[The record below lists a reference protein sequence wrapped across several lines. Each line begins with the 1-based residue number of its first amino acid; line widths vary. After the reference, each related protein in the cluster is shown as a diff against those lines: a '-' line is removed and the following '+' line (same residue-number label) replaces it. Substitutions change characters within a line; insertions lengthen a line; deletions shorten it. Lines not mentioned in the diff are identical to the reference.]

1 MFSFGCWGSG
11 AATSQLV
18 EAIDAAERERGFG
31 HPLWVDTRIRRSVRA
46 VGFRDGAFAQLLGP
60 RHVWMPDLGNARVLH
75 GLPGIEIKRPAAALE
90 LLDRAIEQ
98 PTRRVIFFCACEQP
112 ETCHRRE
119 VGKLLVRAARSRG
132 IAATVVEWPG
142 DEPREANVEIPHAIF
157 RKIARGVLRTMP
169 LPATMSLGEATAV
182 PWGSRVVLRA
192 DGEELG
198 VLVGPPHFNA
208 HGAYLPI
215 LPTDG
220 GEPTLIRLDAAGRR
234 YRSKYGYEPMS

>member
-1 MFSFGCWGSG
+1 
-11 AATSQLV
+11 
-18 EAIDAAERERGFG
+18 
-31 HPLWVDTRIRRSVRA
+31 VRA

-98 PTRRVIFFCACEQP
+98 PTHRVIFFCACEHP
-112 ETCHRRE
+112 KACHRRE

-132 IAATVVEWPG
+132 IVATVVEWPG
-142 DEPREANVEIPHAIF
+142 DEPREVNVEIPHAIF

-169 LPATMSLGEATAV
+169 LPATMSVGEATAV

-198 VLVGPPHFNA
+198 ILVGPAHFNA

-220 GEPTLIRLDAAGRR
+220 GEPTLTRLDAAGRR